1 MMLAMRTTLDLP
13 EDVHRVVVAL
23 ARDRA
28 QPMGVVVAELVRE
41 ALGTSEELRVEV
53 DDETGLPLVRIGRPV
68 TAEDVRTLD
77 DEG

>member
-1 MMLAMRTTLDLP
+1 MRLMRTTLDLP
-13 EDVHRVVVAL
+13 EDVHRAIVAL

-53 DDETGLPLVRIGRPV
+53 DHETGLPLVRIGRPV

-77 DEG
+77 DDG

>member
-1 MMLAMRTTLDLP
+1 MAAMRTTLDLP
-13 EDVHRVVVAL
+13 EDVHRAVVAL

-68 TAEDVRTLD
+68 TAEDVRALD

>member
-1 MMLAMRTTLDLP
+1 MVAMRTTLDLP
-13 EDVHRVVVAL
+13 EDVHRAVVAL

-68 TAEDVRTLD
+68 TAEDVRALD

>member
-1 MMLAMRTTLDLP
+1 MTSIAPSSL
-13 EDVHRVVVAL
+13 L

-68 TAEDVRTLD
+68 TAEDVRALD

>member
-1 MMLAMRTTLDLP
+1 MAAMRTKLDLT
-13 EDVHRVVVAL
+13 EDVHRAVVAL

-68 TAEDVRTLD
+68 TAEDVRALD

>member
-1 MMLAMRTTLDLP
+1 MGGVRTTLDLP
-13 EDVHRVVVAL
+13 EDVHRAVVAL

-68 TAEDVRTLD
+68 TAEDVRALD

>member
-1 MMLAMRTTLDLP
+1 MLPMRTTLDLP
-13 EDVHRVVVAL
+13 EDVHRAVVAL

-41 ALGTSEELRVEV
+41 ALGTSDERRVDV
-53 DDETGLPLVRIGRPV
+53 DLETGLPLVRVGRPV

-77 DEG
+77 DDG